1 MDSNETLD
9 LEDQTSTDESQEQ
22 NNQTFEINWEIV
34 TLEELQKG
42 YLRQSDYTKK
52 TQELSKKEKELLQ
65 KVQPTEVDET
75 DEYLKNK
82 GYIKKEDLQAELDAK
97 LRQERDNYY
106 LDKLIENN
114 PSLKQHEEAIKKIAL
129 VDDSAL
135 DDIIVKYNFLTS
147 DKLSKAKQRQ
157 VIWSNPKEK
166 EEKGIAD
173 MTSDEWTAYK
183 AKNGLGGTSS
193 WLNRAKTF

>member
-157 VIWSNPKEK
+157 VIGSNPKEK

-173 MTSDEWTAYK
+173 MTSDEWAAYK
-183 AKNGLGGTSS
+183 AKHGLGGTSS